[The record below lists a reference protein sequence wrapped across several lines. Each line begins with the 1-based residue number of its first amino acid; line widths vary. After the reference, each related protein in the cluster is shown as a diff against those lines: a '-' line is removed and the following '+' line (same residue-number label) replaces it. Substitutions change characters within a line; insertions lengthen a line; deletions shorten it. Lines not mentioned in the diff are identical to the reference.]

1 MSSDVTVFNDV
12 TVEHCRKVELYIH
25 GYRLV
30 RNGQRHAEQYVVY
43 DQKGTQCAYI
53 RLRHGVLRVDVPEGG
68 HTIFST
74 ERVNGDGWIFSDDER
89 FEMLDKCIKKMIK
102 WYLNS

>member
-30 RNGQRHAEQYVVY
+30 RNGQGGAEQYAVY

-68 HTIFST
+68 HAIFST
-74 ERVNGDGWIFSDDER
+74 ERVDDDGSFSDDER
-89 FEMLDKCIKKMIK
+89 FAMLNKCIKKMIK